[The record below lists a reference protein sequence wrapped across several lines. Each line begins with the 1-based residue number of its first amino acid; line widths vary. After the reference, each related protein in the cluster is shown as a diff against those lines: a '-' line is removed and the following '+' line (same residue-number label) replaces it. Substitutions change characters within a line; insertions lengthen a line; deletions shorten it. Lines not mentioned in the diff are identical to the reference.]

1 LKKQRLAFHNEDDMK
16 WLWNEIMG
24 VKENLEKMAA
34 EARED
39 RLVINSMLQEL
50 LHKIQRNP

>member
-1 LKKQRLAFHNEDDMK
+1 MK
-16 WLWNEIMG
+16 WLQNEIMG

-39 RLVINSMLQEL
+39 RLVINSTLQEL
-50 LHKIQRNP
+50 LHEIQ